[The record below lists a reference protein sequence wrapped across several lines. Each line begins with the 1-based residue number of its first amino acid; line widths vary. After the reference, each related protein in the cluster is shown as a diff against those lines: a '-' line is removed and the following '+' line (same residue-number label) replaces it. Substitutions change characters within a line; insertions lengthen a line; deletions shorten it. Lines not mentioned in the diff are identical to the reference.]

1 MFWIITAS
9 GKMAKNL
16 HRAVRKEEGKS
27 KMESHTRHYLY
38 KKNPR
43 RFEWRE
49 RKRKKEKNIKEWRGR
64 EKAKSKE
71 SGKEGVCGRVGAIL
85 KLNGTRAPRP
95 RVTGSQPV
103 VLHKDCQDLG
113 GKWWD
118 RTPGDGGADGDDK
131 GDGDDD
137 NGVDDGDGD
146 SEDEDGD
153 GDSEGDGDSVDDEG
167 DGDSE
172 DVMRVMVI
180 VRIMIVM
187 VLRKM
192 ISEIISVRVWM
203 IKW

>member
-1 MFWIITAS
+1 MK
-9 GKMAKNL
+9 G
-16 HRAVRKEEGKS
+16 
-27 KMESHTRHYLY
+27 
-38 KKNPR
+38 
-43 RFEWRE
+43 
-49 RKRKKEKNIKEWRGR
+49 KKEKERKKIEEWGR

-146 SEDEDGD
+146 SED
-153 GDSEGDGDSVDDEG
+153 DDEEG

-172 DVMRVMVI
+172 DDSDGV
-180 VRIMIVM
+180 
-187 VLRKM
+187 
-192 ISEIISVRVWM
+192 EEDDD
-203 IKW
+203 KWNYKR